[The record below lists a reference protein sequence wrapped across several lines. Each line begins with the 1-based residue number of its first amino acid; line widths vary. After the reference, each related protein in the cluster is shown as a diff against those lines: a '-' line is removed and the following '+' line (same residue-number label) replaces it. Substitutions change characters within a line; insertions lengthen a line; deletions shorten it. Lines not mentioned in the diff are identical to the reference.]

1 MVKDSIKF
9 KVEYVGG
16 GAATFGKR
24 ELLKMMPVH
33 LMQQLAES
41 QMQQLAEPQMQQ
53 LAEPQMQQPAE
64 SAVKVRS
71 ICKHGRQRN
80 QCQECGSEEAVGGRI
95 YLSIHGRQS
104 GRTMPGARV
113 MLAANTEVR

>member
-1 MVKDSIKF
+1 MNLFCGRVGCKDGRKFTVQEVTMVKGSIKF

-41 QMQQLAEPQMQQ
+41 QIQQHAHAQQL
-53 LAEPQMQQPAE
+53 
-64 SAVKVRS
+64 R
-71 ICKHGRQRN
+71 
-80 QCQECGSEEAVGGRI
+80 
-95 YLSIHGRQS
+95 
-104 GRTMPGARV
+104 
-113 MLAANTEVR
+113 

>member
-41 QMQQLAEPQMQQ
+41 QMQQ

>member
-1 MVKDSIKF
+1 MVKGSIKF

-41 QMQQLAEPQMQQ
+41 QVQQ

-71 ICKHGRQRN
+71 ICEHAQSVSGMWIGGSGRRAYLPVHPW
-80 QCQECGSEEAVGGRI
+80 EAVR
-95 YLSIHGRQS
+95 
-104 GRTMPGARV
+104 
-113 MLAANTEVR
+113 